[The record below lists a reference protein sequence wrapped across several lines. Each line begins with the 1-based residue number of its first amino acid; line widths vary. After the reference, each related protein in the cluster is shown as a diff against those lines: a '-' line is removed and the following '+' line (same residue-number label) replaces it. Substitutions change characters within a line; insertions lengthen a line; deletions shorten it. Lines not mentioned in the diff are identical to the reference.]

1 MTADHRSVHPN
12 IPGVPWWGAV
22 LIAATLTAI
31 GFAYDAGSGTKEL
44 SAVFAGTYVVGC
56 ILAVLAVRQSG
67 IFTAVIQPPLLLF
80 ASVPTAYFLF
90 TSSQMSNL
98 KDTLINCAYPLIER
112 FPLMFFTSAVVL
124 LIGMA
129 RWYTGMSSRRG
140 TPRATPKDETSG
152 GGLVSA
158 VTSKVSS
165 LLSRHEDDED
175 EVDEPPRR
183 RSADRPSRSTR
194 ATTSRNGRPARRSTP
209 SRSRHA
215 RPPETEIIEPVADR
229 PRRPRTSRQAEPPV
243 EPRRKPRT
251 SSSQRRAT
259 AAADR
264 SPHRFRAPRT
274 SAPLRRGR
282 AAQGARQQRK
292 RDTPPDFACALPRR
306 GQRRR
311 AFGLPPAAR
320 DHTRPASRNLG
331 VRHLTRATS
340 GRDGSPWAARKPVSR
355 WRWSPAAR
363 RRSRTPRAV
372 RGRRVPA
379 VRAPMRRT

>member
-1 MTADHRSVHPN
+1 MTADHRSAHPN

-31 GFAYDAGSGTKEL
+31 GFAYDAGSGAKEL
-44 SAVFAGTYVVGC
+44 SAVFAGAYVVGC
-56 ILAVLAVRQSG
+56 VLAVLAVRQSG

-90 TSSQMSNL
+90 TGSQLSNV
-98 KDTLINCAYPLIER
+98 KDLLINCAYPLIER

-129 RWYTGMSSRRG
+129 RWYTGMSSHRS
-140 TPRATPKDETSG
+140 TAHSTPKDETTG

-165 LLSRHEDDED
+165 LLSRHQDGDD

-183 RSADRPSRSTR
+183 RSAADRPSRSTR
-194 ATTSRNGRPARRSTP
+194 TASRNRRPASRSTP

-229 PRRPRTSRQAEPPV
+229 PRRPRTSRQAEPPI

-251 SSSQRRAT
+251 SSSRRAT
-259 AAADR
+259 PPAADR
-264 SPHRFRAPRT
+264 RTGSERPERRRRFDEGDP
-274 SAPLRRGR
+274 PLAHGTNGNGTHHPISRVRYRGEDNGEEPSDYR
-282 AAQGARQQRK
+282 
-292 RDTPPDFACALPRR
+292 PRR
-306 GQRRR
+306 RTT
-311 AFGLPPAAR
+311 LDR
-320 DHTRPASRNLG
+320 DLETWEY
-331 VRHLTRATS
+331 
-340 GRDGSPWAARKPVSR
+340 DI
-355 WRWSPAAR
+355 
-363 RRSRTPRAV
+363 
-372 RGRRVPA
+372 
-379 VRAPMRRT
+379 

>member
-251 SSSQRRAT
+251 SSSQRRAKPPPT
-259 AAADR
+259 DR
-264 SPHRFRAPRT
+264 RTGFERPERRRRFDEGEPPKAPGSNGNGTHHPISRV
-274 SAPLRRGR
+274 RYRGEDNGEEPSDYR
-282 AAQGARQQRK
+282 
-292 RDTPPDFACALPRR
+292 PRR
-306 GQRRR
+306 GTT
-311 AFGLPPAAR
+311 R
-320 DHTRPASRNLG
+320 DRQVETWEY
-331 VRHLTRATS
+331 
-340 GRDGSPWAARKPVSR
+340 DI
-355 WRWSPAAR
+355 
-363 RRSRTPRAV
+363 
-372 RGRRVPA
+372 
-379 VRAPMRRT
+379 